1 MAPPDISHPKGQLR
15 GSLRVRNSRIIRTSA
30 QEEGMI
36 NTKMMAMMTVKKADL
51 GGGLTVDLQIL
62 GLA

>member
-1 MAPPDISHPKGQLR
+1 M
-15 GSLRVRNSRIIRTSA
+15 SA

-36 NTKMMAMMTVKKADL
+36 NTKIMAMMMVKKADL
-51 GGGLTVDLQIL
+51 GGGLTADLQIL

>member
-1 MAPPDISHPKGQLR
+1 
-15 GSLRVRNSRIIRTSA
+15 
-30 QEEGMI
+30 MI